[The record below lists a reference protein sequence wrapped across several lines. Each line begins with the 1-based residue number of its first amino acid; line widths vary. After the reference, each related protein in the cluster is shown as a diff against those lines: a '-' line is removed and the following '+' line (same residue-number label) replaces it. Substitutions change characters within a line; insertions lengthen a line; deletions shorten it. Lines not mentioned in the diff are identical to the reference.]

1 MIYQNIHEG
10 VFKARPN
17 RFIAEVLVDGQIE
30 RCHVKNTGRCSEI
43 LLPDTK
49 VYVSQSD
56 SPNRST
62 KYDLVVA
69 YKGGCLINIDSQ
81 APNKVFREYLEM
93 GRFIEGSTL
102 IKPEYK
108 HSGSRFDFYVETGN
122 HAETGSRKVLIE
134 VKGVTLEHSGVAMFP
149 DAPTQ
154 RGVKHLRHL
163 IQATKEGF
171 EAYVVFVVQM
181 NGEGIEYFTPNY
193 AMHQE
198 FGDVLAEA
206 QCAGINIAA
215 FDCMVTPGSLTIN
228 NLIDVR
234 L

>member
-10 VFKARPN
+10 VFEARPN
-17 RFIAEVLVDGQIE
+17 RFIAEVLINGQIE
-30 RCHVKNTGRCSEI
+30 LCHVKNTGRCAEI

-56 SPNRST
+56 KPNRST
-62 KYDLVVA
+62 KYDLVAA
-69 YKGGCLINIDSQ
+69 YKGGRLINIDSQ

-93 GRFIEGSTL
+93 GRFIEGITL

-108 HSGSRFDFYVETGN
+108 HGGSRFDFYVETD
-122 HAETGSRKVLIE
+122 SRKILIE
-134 VKGVTLEHSGVAMFP
+134 VKGVTLEHSGVVMFP

-163 IQATKEGF
+163 IQATKEGY
-171 EAYVVFVVQM
+171 EVYVVFVVQM
-181 NGEGIEYFTPNY
+181 CGEGISHFAPNY

-206 QCAGINIAA
+206 KSIGVNIVV
-215 FDCMVTPGSLTIN
+215 FDCIVTLDSLTIN
-228 NLIDVR
+228 NPIEVR

>member
-10 VFKARPN
+10 IFKARPN
-17 RFIAEVLVDGQIE
+17 RFIAEVLVNGQLE
-30 RCHVKNTGRCSEI
+30 RCHVKNTGRCAEI
-43 LLPDTK
+43 LLPDAQ
-49 VYVSQSD
+49 VYVNQSD
-56 SPNRST
+56 NPNRST
-62 KYDLVVA
+62 KYDLVAA
-69 YKGGCLINIDSQ
+69 YKGRRFINIDSQ
-81 APNKVFREYLEM
+81 APNKVFREYLEA
-93 GRFIEGSTL
+93 GRFVEGITL

-108 HSGSRFDFYVETGN
+108 HGGSRFDFYVET
-122 HAETGSRKVLIE
+122 HERKILVE
-134 VKGVTLEHSGVAMFP
+134 VKGVTLEHNGVVMFP

-163 IQATKEGF
+163 IQATKEGY

-181 NGEGIEYFTPNY
+181 NGEGISHFTPHY
-193 AMHQE
+193 AMHRE

-206 QCAGINIAA
+206 QYAGVNIAA